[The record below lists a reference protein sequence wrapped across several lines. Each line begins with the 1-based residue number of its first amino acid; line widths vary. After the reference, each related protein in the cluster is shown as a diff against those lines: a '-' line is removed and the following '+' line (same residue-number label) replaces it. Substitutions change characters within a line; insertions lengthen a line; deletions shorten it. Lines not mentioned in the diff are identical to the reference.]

1 MHEADPA
8 CHTGCDPDGPV
19 RPGRDDPVDV
29 PRAREP
35 VDRVLVLGRQD
46 RPLVREGEPD
56 RLGVAVDRDHED
68 VLSGPRRLQQPELR
82 GAGP

>member
-1 MHEADPA
+1 MRQADPA
-8 CHTGCDPDGPV
+8 RDPGRDPDGPV

-29 PRAREP
+29 PRTREP
-35 VDRVLVLGRQD
+35 VDRVLVLGRED

-68 VLSGPRRLQQPELR
+68 VLSGPRRLEQPELR
-82 GAGP
+82 GAGA